1 MMSYRVI
8 AVHANESR
16 HAVDRIRLAARIA
29 LDHQAHLVGV
39 AASALP
45 PSFYMSGISGEGT
58 ATLTAY
64 LDFMKER
71 ADVTLDSFEAAAK
84 QAGVTSYEKR
94 VIEDEPGMA
103 LCLQA
108 RYSDLLVL
116 SQPDPDE
123 EIAAESVRAAN
134 YVVVN
139 SCRPVLLVPYAGKFE
154 SVNGRALVAWD
165 GSPEAARAVSGAI
178 PLLRQAKLVQVAV
191 FNAETGRNA
200 HGDEPG
206 ADIAHYLAR
215 HGVTVEVSRQFTG
228 GEIDVGNAMLSY
240 IDDFGADLAVMGAYG
255 HSRLREALLG
265 GVTRTVLQAMTVP
278 ILMSH

>member
-1 MMSYRVI
+1 MSYRII
-8 AVHANESR
+8 AVHADESS
-16 HAVDRIRLAARIA
+16 HAADRIRLAARIA

-39 AASALP
+39 AVSALP
-45 PSFYMSGISGEGT
+45 PSYYMSMGGEGT
-58 ATLTAY
+58 AVLSAY

-71 ADVTLDSFEAAAK
+71 ADVTLDSFETIVK

-94 VIEDEPGMA
+94 MIEDEAGMA

-108 RYSDLLVL
+108 RYSDLLIL

-123 EIAAESVRAAN
+123 ETSAGQVRTVN

-139 SCRPVLLVPYAGKFE
+139 AGRPVLLVPYAGKFE
-154 SVNGRALVAWD
+154 SVSGRALVAWD

-178 PLLRQAKLVQVAV
+178 PLLCRAKLVQVAV
-191 FNAETGRNA
+191 FNAETGPYS
-200 HGDEPG
+200 HGEEPG
-206 ADIAHYLAR
+206 GDIAHYLAR
-215 HGVTVEVSRQFTG
+215 HGVTVEVTRHVTAD
-228 GEIDVGNAMLSY
+228 EIDLGNAMLSY

-265 GVTRTVLQAMTVP
+265 GVTRTVLEAMTVP